1 MKSENIKKVT
11 GALRIALLVVISVV
25 FGFGIYRWNAQSLTG
40 NIMPMPFGVGV
51 GVVMSGSMEPEL
63 SVDDVIFVQ
72 EKATYEVGDV
82 VVFQQKNVLVVHKI
96 IAIDADMVTTQG
108 TANNTPDEPMNVS
121 AIKGVV
127 TFHIE
132 GLGGVVNW
140 LKSPFGTICILAVA
154 GLLLVWSYSTEKK
167 EKDERD
173 EQIDEIKREI
183 EKLKGHCAQPAI
195 CRDKECHCEGTEAI
209 PQTESNG
216 HCERSEAIPQTKSV
230 HPLAFSSGR
239 RGTALAVDEV
249 LKNNP

>member
-173 EQIDEIKREI
+173 DQIDEIKREI
-183 EKLKGHCAQPAI
+183 EKLKGGFGGSTALSSSNEAQ
-195 CRDKECHCEGTEAI
+195 CSEGSQGDEII
-209 PQTESNG
+209 PSSNG
-216 HCERSEAIPQTKSV
+216 HCEPRC
-230 HPLAFSSGR
+230 HP
-239 RGTALAVDEV
+239 
-249 LKNNP
+249 

>member
-1 MKSENIKKVT
+1 MKRENIKKVT

-51 GVVMSGSMEPEL
+51 GVVKSGSMEPEL

-132 GLGGVVNW
+132 GLGGVVSW

-154 GLLLVWSYSTEKK
+154 GLLLMWSYSTEKK
-167 EKDERD
+167 EKDDRD

-183 EKLKGHCAQPAI
+183 EKLKGHCEPTALSSSNEAQRSEGS
-195 CRDKECHCEGTEAI
+195 RDD
-209 PQTESNG
+209 
-216 HCERSEAIPQTKSV
+216 EAIPQTKSADCV
-230 HPLAFSSGR
+230 TWDSSLR
-239 RGTALAVDEV
+239 SE
-249 LKNNP
+249 